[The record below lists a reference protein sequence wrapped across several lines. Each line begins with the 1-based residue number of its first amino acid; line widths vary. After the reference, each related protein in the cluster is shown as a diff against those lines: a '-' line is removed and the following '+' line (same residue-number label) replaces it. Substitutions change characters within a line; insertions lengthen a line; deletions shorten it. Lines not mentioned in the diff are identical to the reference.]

1 MPIWLTALPWR
12 FISGLACGAFVVFL
26 WHDASMSRIAA
37 ERAGEKLESAFSVIA
52 ANKADESIAKAW
64 EIRLSELRSNETTIV
79 REREKIVDRPIYRNV
94 CLDPDGLRDAN
105 RALNGGASSGPDRGV
120 PAPHS
125 ALRWDWSFGTK
136 KTD

>member
-12 FISGLACGAFVVFL
+12 FLSGLSCGAFVVFL
-26 WHDASMSRIAA
+26 WHDASVSRIAT

-94 CLDPDGLRDAN
+94 CLDPSGVQLANDAKN
-105 RALNGGASSGPDRGV
+105 GRITSKPVDALPD
-120 PAPHS
+120 S
-125 ALRWDWSFGTK
+125 K
-136 KTD
+136 